1 MLPLTPASACR
12 LKMVASRVA
21 PCGVG
26 ALSSY
31 LSLQVIQVID
41 SSARGISLS
50 MPLLIPFINEAPG
63 TDQKVTPVLSSSL
76 PGPAAHTASGLNLS
90 PPATSPR
97 GGWRVQHPSQ
107 SIRVLP
113 PRPYGW
119 LPRHSAL
126 LWRGLLF
133 PCPPPPAC
141 CLSSRLVGRTI
152 DLS

>member
-1 MLPLTPASACR
+1 MAGASPDTCF
-12 LKMVASRVA
+12 SWPTEDGGS
-21 PCGVG
+21 PCGPVRRG
-26 ALSSY
+26 CPFF
-31 LSLQVIQVID
+31 LSLQVID

-76 PGPAAHTASGLNLS
+76 PGPTAHTASGLNLS

-97 GGWRVQHPSQ
+97 GGWRAQHPSQ

-113 PRPYGW
+113 RRPYGW
-119 LPRHSAL
+119 LPWCSAL
-126 LWRGLLF
+126 LRRGLLF

-141 CLSSRLVGRTI
+141 CLSSRLVGQTI